1 MITSADLAQTPVFA
15 NVEEPERQ
23 RLARKAADIRLSPGD
38 WLIREGEEPRFFVVL
53 EGTLETLKNIV
64 GQYRRLG
71 ESKVGDF
78 LGETPIFLG
87 TGNLVSMRAITPCRL
102 ARFERQQLQE
112 LVRDSPAAGEM
123 IFQTMTSRLAGAQQV
138 ARDTPSSRVLIVGPK
153 YDARCSAIRTFLAAH
168 RVQYDW
174 RPNQLEPESTEISVA
189 VEGGEPLIN
198 PTVREVAEAL
208 RFPTVPKRDQYDVV
222 IAGAGPAGMA
232 AAVYGASEGL
242 KVLTVER
249 FAGGGQAGTS
259 SRIENYLGFPAG
271 ISGDELTERALKQA
285 KHFGAEFLIKRNVEA
300 LEHTNRGYC
309 IKLDGGDL
317 IAARAILLATGV
329 DWHRIEIPGMD
340 HLLGRGVLY
349 GASRHEAYAVAGK
362 KIFLIGGGNSAGQAA
377 IHFSGYAAEV
387 VMLVRGPGLTHSM
400 SQYLIHQI
408 AGKRNIRIEPY
419 TQVTSVHG
427 ENHLEQIVTTT
438 RCPDGD
444 ETTATRD
451 AGALFIMIG
460 ATAKTAWLPPTLE
473 RNPKGYICTGR
484 DLTTWPLDRDPFA
497 LETSIPGIFC
507 AGDVRHGSVKRVAS
521 GVGEGSMSI
530 AFIHEYLALTEP
542 PSA

>member
-208 RFPTVPKRDQYDVV
+208 RFPTVDQYDVV

-408 AGKRNIRIEPY
+408 AGKRNIRVEPY